1 MNRKGIV
8 AILVVAAMLV
18 TAVVVVVSTQP
29 SHTSSKGTII
39 DAYDRQVNITSTP
52 KKIISVAPDIT
63 ELVYALG
70 AGQDLVGVTDYCDY
84 PHDVVSRVENG
95 TLKSI
100 GGFYTPSAE
109 RIVNMTPDLV
119 FVSAGVS
126 SHRALV
132 TQLEALDIKVIGLYD
147 EVNISRVYDNIK
159 LMGKVLDKQAQADQ
173 LVNDLSSTLSK
184 IDAKVSAQT
193 VKLRVMYVVWLSPL
207 SVVGNGTSLN
217 EMIQL
222 AGGWNAFGN
231 MQGWASPSLET
242 LLTNDPDVILFSV
255 MGGSQWDAEQLIS
268 DLSKDPI
275 WNGTKAFQEGKVY
288 MLKSQA
294 ANCFSRGGVRM
305 TEAVQLLAEILYPQA
320 FSAPSIPHSIGDEYR
335 DYLTPL
341 NALNTSALTVEVAGS
356 VREVRG

>member
-8 AILVVAAMLV
+8 AILVAAVLLV

-29 SHTSSKGTII
+29 SSTNSKGTII

-52 KKIISVAPDIT
+52 KKIVSVAPDIT
-63 ELVYALG
+63 EMAYALG
-70 AGQDLVGVTDYCDY
+70 AGRDLVGVTDYCDY
-84 PHDVVSRVENG
+84 PQDVESRVQNG

-159 LMGKVLDKQAQADQ
+159 LMGKALDKQAKADQ
-173 LVNDLSSTLSK
+173 LVHDLSSTLSK

-242 LLTNDPDVILFSV
+242 LLMNDPDVILFS
-255 MGGSQWDAEQLIS
+255 GWADPRDAEQLIS

-275 WNGTKAFQEGKVY
+275 WNGTKAFQQGKVY

-294 ANCFSRGGVRM
+294 ANCFERGGVRM

-356 VREVRG
+356 VWEGRG